1 MANVYGAQ
9 GVSPTLR
16 GLATNVFELEA
27 GQVSLIPSG
36 TWKLALGR
44 YLKAQEYDPI
54 TTIWRDIGDDGAGD
68 VYLQSDGANHRVAN
82 QTGCAIG
89 AIIGNP
95 GSGYTATPTV
105 TPSAGGSIWTAVVGG
120 AISTTVTVGSGGAN
134 YLYPPQVIISAPASP
149 GVQAT
154 AYATLTSGAV
164 SSITV
169 TDQGAGYTAP
179 PLVSFLN
186 DPRDTAG
193 AGATATTV
201 LTGAGTITAL
211 LVTDHGTPLTAVPTL
226 TLSGGGGT
234 GVTTTVLMCWSITGV
249 IVGVAGSGYT
259 QQAGYAEIRGLF
271 GSYTSTTGY
280 TNPQTQLG
288 LTRYRPSKIFLPTG
302 AAGTFTAG
310 TVTSSTNIV
319 DGGIY
324 AAPLQGYAILGNG
337 VVATAASLSF
347 TMGGQNDSFRLLA
360 V

>member
-16 GLATNVFELEA
+16 GQATNVFELQA
-27 GQVSLIPSG
+27 GEVALVPSG

-44 YLKAQEYDPI
+44 YLKVQEYDPI
-54 TTIWRDIGDDGAGD
+54 STIWRDIGDDAAGD

-82 QTGCAIG
+82 QTGCAVG

-95 GSGYTATPTV
+95 GSGYTAAPTV
-105 TPSAGGSIWTAVVGG
+105 TPSAGSSIWTAVVGG
-120 AISTTVTVGSGGAN
+120 AVNTTVTVGNGGTN
-134 YLYPPQVIISAPASP
+134 YLYPPQVIFSAPPSP

-154 AYATLTSGAV
+154 GYATIASGAV
-164 SSITV
+164 TSITV
-169 TDQGAGYTAP
+169 TDQGAGYTSP
-179 PLVSFLN
+179 PVVSFLN

-201 LTGAGTITAL
+201 LTGSGTITAL
-211 LVTDHGTPLTAVPTL
+211 LVNDHGNPLTAVPTL
-226 TLSGGGGT
+226 TLAGGGGT
-234 GVTTTVLMCWSITGV
+234 GVTTTVLMCWSITSV

-259 QQAGYAEIRGLF
+259 QAAGYAEVRGIF

-288 LTRYRPSKIFLPTG
+288 LVRYRPSKIFLATG
-302 AAGTFTAG
+302 AGGTFTAG
-310 TVTSSTNIV
+310 TVSSATNIV

-324 AAPLQGYAILGNG
+324 AGPLQGYAILGNG

-347 TMGGQNDSFRLLA
+347 TMGGQNDSFRQFG